1 MSISN
6 KEEHLKLQDRNME
19 VISKIS
25 MRKAVKLMGSKAETD
40 ELVSQSIWDP
50 DSMGGKQ
57 AV

>member
-1 MSISN
+1 
-6 KEEHLKLQDRNME
+6 ME